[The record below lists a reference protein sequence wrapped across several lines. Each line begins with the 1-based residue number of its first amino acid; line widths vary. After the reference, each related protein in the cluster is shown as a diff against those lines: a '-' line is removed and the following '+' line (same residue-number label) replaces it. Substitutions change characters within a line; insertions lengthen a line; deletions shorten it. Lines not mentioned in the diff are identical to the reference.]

1 MTRKEFIAELQ
12 EQLEL
17 ETTLAESTNIK
28 ELDEWDSMTAMILIG
43 YVTDTFDVN
52 LNAED
57 LKSIT
62 TVNSLID
69 RIGAEKFN

>member
-17 ETTLAESTNIK
+17 ETTLTESTNIK